1 MSKILVTGG
10 SGFLAGHI
18 LQQLLTAGH
27 AVVTTVRSEAKAQ
40 TTRATFAGL
49 VSQKSS
55 LDVVVVPDI
64 TQEGAFD
71 AVAKTPGITAVLHTQ
86 SPFHF
91 NWTDPQTGLID
102 PAVRGTTGLL
112 QSVHK
117 HAPGVRRVVVTSSFA
132 AILSGAHLED
142 PQTTFTEASWNPV
155 TLGDIHSGP
164 GAAYAASKKLAEQ
177 AAFAYVR
184 DNKAAGVAFDV
195 VSVCPPNIFGPL
207 ASHVDSVAAL
217 NTSSQGLAALL
228 QGEWRTAILATDG
241 VCLWVDV
248 RDCAQAHVKALDTA
262 AVPSGQRLFV
272 TAGYFSN
279 RAIAAAVRDNFAE
292 YADRVPGADVAGGE
306 APAEDKRFKFDN
318 AATTKLLGIEW
329 TSLEQSTIDA
339 VKSLQPLLAKQ

>member
-10 SGFLAGHI
+10 SGFLASHI
-18 LQQLLTAGH
+18 LKQLLTAGH
-27 AVVTTVRSEAKAQ
+27 AVVTTVRSETKAQ
-40 TTRATFAGL
+40 TTRATYSALGL
-49 VSQKSS
+49 KDSS
-55 LDVVVVPDI
+55 LDIVVVPDI
-64 TQEGAFD
+64 TQDGAFD
-71 AVAKTPGITAVLHTQ
+71 GVAKTPGLTAVLHTQ

-112 QSVHK
+112 KSVHQ

-132 AILSGAHLED
+132 AILNGAHLED
-142 PQTTFTEASWNPV
+142 PNTTFTEASWNPV
-155 TLGDIHSGP
+155 TLADIHNAP

-184 DNKAAGVAFDV
+184 ENSSVPFDI
-195 VSVCPPNIFGPL
+195 VSVCPPNIFGPV
-207 ASHVDSVAAL
+207 AHHIDSVTGL

-228 QGEWRTAILATDG
+228 QGEWRKEIPATDG

-262 AVPSGQRLFV
+262 AVPGSQRLFA
-272 TAGYFSN
+272 TAGYFGN
-279 RAIAAAVRDNFAE
+279 RAIAAAARRNFPE
-292 YADRVPGADVAGGE
+292 YSGSVPGANVAGGDE
-306 APAEDKRFKFDN
+306 PAEDKRFKFDN
-318 AATTKLLGIEW
+318 SATNKILGIQW

-339 VKSLQPLLAKQ
+339 VKSLKPLLANA

>member
-18 LQQLLTAGH
+18 LKQLLTAGH

-40 TTRATFAGL
+40 TTRATFAAL
-49 VSQKSS
+49 AAQDSS
-55 LDVVVVPDI
+55 LDVIVVPDI
-64 TQEGAFD
+64 TQDGAFD
-71 AVAKTPGITAVLHTQ
+71 TVAKTPGIKAVLHTQ

-91 NWTDPQTGLID
+91 NWTDPKEGLID
-102 PAVRGTTGLL
+102 PAVRGTMGLL
-112 QSVHK
+112 QSVHQY
-117 HAPGVRRVVVTSSFA
+117 APGVRRVVVTSSFA

-142 PQTTFTEASWNPV
+142 PNTTFTEASWNPV
-155 TLGDIHSGP
+155 TLADINSGP
-164 GAAYAASKKLAEQ
+164 GAAYAASKNLAEQ
-177 AAFAYVR
+177 AAFDYVR
-184 DNKAAGVAFDV
+184 DNKTTLSFDV

-207 ASHVDSVAAL
+207 ANHVDSVAAL

-228 QGEWRTAILATDG
+228 QGEWRTTIPATDG

-248 RDCAQAHVKALDTA
+248 RDCAQAHVKALDAA

-272 TAGYFSN
+272 TAGYFGN
-279 RAIAAAVRDNFAE
+279 LAIAAAVRDNFSE

-306 APAEDKRFKFDN
+306 EPAEDQRFKFDN
-318 AATTKLLGIEW
+318 SATNKILGIQW
-329 TSLEQSTIDA
+329 TSLEQSTVDA